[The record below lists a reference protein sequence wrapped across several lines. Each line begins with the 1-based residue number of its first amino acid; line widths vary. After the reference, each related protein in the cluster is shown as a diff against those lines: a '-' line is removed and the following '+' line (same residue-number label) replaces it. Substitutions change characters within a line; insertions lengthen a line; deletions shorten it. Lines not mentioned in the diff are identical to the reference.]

1 MSLNCPQVVLDD
13 HASPG
18 VTVQGLVNQW
28 YVHLA
33 ALMLAKALGS
43 ELVLPPA
50 MHRGGFA
57 GKTKWFMDPTEALLD
72 VEAIAQYWGGQG
84 VHIHAVSVP
93 LPVWTDT
100 FLSSLTVRSLE
111 SR

>member
-1 MSLNCPQVVLDD
+1 M
-13 HASPG
+13 
-18 VTVQGLVNQW
+18 NQW

-50 MHRGGFA
+50 MHRGAFA
-57 GKTKWFMDPTEALLD
+57 GETKWFMDPTEALLD
-72 VEAIAQYWGGQG
+72 VEAIAEYWSGRG

-93 LPVWTDT
+93 LLVLIDDPHQA
-100 FLSSLTVRSLE
+100 
-111 SR
+111 